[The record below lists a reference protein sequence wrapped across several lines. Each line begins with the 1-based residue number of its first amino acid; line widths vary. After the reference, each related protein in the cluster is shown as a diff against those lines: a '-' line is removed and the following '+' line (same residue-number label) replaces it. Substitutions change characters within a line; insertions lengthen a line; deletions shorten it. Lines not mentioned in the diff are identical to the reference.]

1 MLLLLVWLSIS
12 TACAQSIPISEEAY
26 WQLVIDTQS
35 WVNTNPAPDTWAAQA
50 RQWSA
55 FEDVQLA
62 DGSLVRISTYEIVQL
77 LQATPPDKNRLN
89 DYLSRLLQA
98 RERWSKNGAGESEL
112 SALKNILSR
121 PEFQSESDNFLQ
133 RLYQKVIDFLINWFA
148 RLFPD
153 TKNITIPLPTELV
166 ILFSVLLL
174 GGILAFI
181 FRDIWR
187 NVLPEAELDDEN
199 LLDGEILTAGQAAQ
213 RARQLSGSGDYR
225 QAIRYMYLSALLLL
239 DERGL
244 LRYNRSLTNR
254 EYLRQVSNQPG
265 LASHLLPVIET
276 FDRVWYGFQP
286 VNEEIYSQY
295 TEQVEMLEKT
305 KE

>member
-1 MLLLLVWLSIS
+1 MWLSVS
-12 TACAQSIPISEEAY
+12 TAAAQSNPISEEAY

-35 WVNTNPAPDTWAAQA
+35 WINSNPAPETWAAQA

-55 FEDVQLA
+55 FEDVQLV
-62 DGSLVRISTYEIVQL
+62 DGSLVRVGTYEIVQL
-77 LQATPPDKNRLN
+77 LQAAPPDKDRLS
-89 DYLSRLLQA
+89 DYISGLLQA
-98 RERWSKNGAGESEL
+98 RERWSKSGAGDSEL
-112 SALKNILSR
+112 SALKSILSR

-133 RLYQKVIDFLINWFA
+133 RLYQKVIDFLINWLD

-153 TKNITIPLPTELV
+153 TRHITVPLPTELV
-166 ILFSVLLL
+166 ILFAVFLL

-181 FRDIWR
+181 FRDVWR
-187 NVLPEAELDDEN
+187 NVLPDAELDDEN
-199 LLDGEILTAGQAAQ
+199 LADGEILTAGQASQ
-213 RARQLSGSGDYR
+213 RARQLSSSGDYR

-254 EYLRQVSNQPG
+254 EYLHQISNQPG

-286 VNEEIYSQY
+286 VDEATYTQY